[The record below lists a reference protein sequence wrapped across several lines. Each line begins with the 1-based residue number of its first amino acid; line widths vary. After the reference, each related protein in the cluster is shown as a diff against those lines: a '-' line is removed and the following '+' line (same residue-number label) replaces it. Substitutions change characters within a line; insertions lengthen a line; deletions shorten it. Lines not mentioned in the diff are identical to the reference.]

1 MKEFRGSLL
10 LADVNCFTEG
20 KNHFNALLSDQEV
33 RWKQRTKVFWLKEG
47 DKNTKIFHSAASNR
61 HKNSIVR
68 LRDASGDWMEDKE
81 ALGGLISRYFADIF
95 TFTAGDVEPVV
106 EHILNCV
113 SATDNDLLTM
123 PYTLDEI
130 SEAIFSMH
138 PEKALVQQTLLVLIP
153 KKNTPESM
161 SDLRP
166 IALCNVIY
174 KIMSKAIAIRLK
186 KVLPFIISTSQNA
199 FVHTRSMQDNN
210 IVVFELMHFFLNK
223 RKGKEGFDALK
234 IDISKA
240 YDRLEWNYI
249 SVVLSKMG
257 FDQHWITNCISTMN
271 YWVLHA
277 GQHLGPIIPSRG
289 VRQLLPLKMISFPS
303 KLSIFAAN

>member
-61 HKNSIVR
+61 HKKNSIVR

-123 PYTLDEI
+123 PYTSDEI

-138 PEKALVQQTLLVLIP
+138 PEKALGMDGFNPSFYQNHWDIVGSSISAACVYYLNQGSFPTEFNKTLLVLIT

-161 SDLRP
+161 SDLRL
-166 IALCNVIY
+166 ITLCNVIY
-174 KIMSKAIAIRLK
+174 KITSKAIAIRLK
-186 KVLPFIISTSQNA
+186 KVLPFIISPSQNA
-199 FVHTRSMQDNN
+199 FVRSRSIQDNN
-210 IVVFELMHFFLNK
+210 IVIFELMHFFLNK

-240 YDRLEWNYI
+240 YDRLE
-249 SVVLSKMG
+249 
-257 FDQHWITNCISTMN
+257 
-271 YWVLHA
+271 
-277 GQHLGPIIPSRG
+277 
-289 VRQLLPLKMISFPS
+289 
-303 KLSIFAAN
+303 